1 MVVKKQIQYKQ
12 HVEKTLTFYLVEQKT
27 EGKENF
33 HRKMGEENYFSLFG
47 STKENVQKKKKCVE
61 KVGMGPAVKILLLP
75 TWQKMG
81 GK

>member
-27 EGKENF
+27 EGNENF

-47 STKENVQKKKKCVE
+47 STKENVQKRKCVE
-61 KVGMGPAVKILLLP
+61 KVAMGPIEKFCCS
-75 TWQKMG
+75 
-81 GK
+81 